1 LSTQYQLVCEY
12 MHCKG
17 IHTQVVKTVET
28 EAEARAWVEYQRNG
42 GKRPI
47 TVEYQGKKG
56 GVYGDTI

>member
-1 LSTQYQLVCEY
+1 